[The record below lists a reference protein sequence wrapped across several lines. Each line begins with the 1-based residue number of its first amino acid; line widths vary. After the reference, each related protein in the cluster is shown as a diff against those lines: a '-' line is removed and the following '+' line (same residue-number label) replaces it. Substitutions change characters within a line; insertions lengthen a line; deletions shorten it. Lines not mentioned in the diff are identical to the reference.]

1 MAQPIAC
8 VGGAINLTNQLQYLG
23 NLFEN
28 SHSFF
33 SLLLFQFHLV
43 MLVMQKSNFCD
54 ESYIN
59 HNISCFSL
67 KMPVTMS

>member
-43 MLVMQKSNFCD
+43 MLVMQKSSMIFM
-54 ESYIN
+54 
-59 HNISCFSL
+59 ISSSAMSL
-67 KMPVTMS
+67 T